1 MKFWHIPVVMKR
13 KITRG
18 HGLFVLGTDPSPW
31 AQDNGMD
38 SPLKDGITMCQAG
51 RLTNQLST

>member
-1 MKFWHIPVVMKR
+1 MILQAVDEIGRF
-13 KITRG
+13 
-18 HGLFVLGTDPSPW
+18 LL
-31 AQDNGMD
+31 ALLQDNGMD